1 MEKQANKQQ
10 GFQRENRL
18 DVTTI
23 YELKWYACLFGLPLA
38 AMKEEEEK
46 QSNEGSTWPEAD
58 AGVIF
63 R

>member
-1 MEKQANKQQ
+1 MKKQQ
-10 GFQRENRL
+10 GFQLENRL

-23 YELKWYACLFGLPLA
+23 YELKWYDCLFELPPA
-38 AMKEEEEK
+38 EMNEEEEK